1 MQEHVKTTQSSLE
14 SHLNEIALSCLPKT
28 LRNVVTFTR
37 DLGPDFL
44 WVDSLCI
51 IQNDQ
56 EEWTLEAGRMY
67 DVYKNSFV
75 MLGALWGDDCDSELF
90 DSCAEWQSQ

>member
-1 MQEHVKTTQSSLE
+1 
-14 SHLNEIALSCLPKT
+14 
-28 LRNVVTFTR
+28 
-37 DLGPDFL
+37 
-44 WVDSLCI
+44 VDSLCI